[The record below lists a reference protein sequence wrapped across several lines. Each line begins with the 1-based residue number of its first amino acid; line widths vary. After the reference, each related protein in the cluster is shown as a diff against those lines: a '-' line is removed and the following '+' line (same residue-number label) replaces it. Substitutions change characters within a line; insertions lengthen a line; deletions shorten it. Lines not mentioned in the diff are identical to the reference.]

1 MKIKSFS
8 YTFKEAFKNLW
19 RNHMMSIASI
29 SSVAATLIILGII
42 FILIM
47 NINSLTD
54 SVKVQFDTVQVYL
67 DESLDQSVIDDIG
80 DEISAI
86 VGVEEVLFESRGKA
100 LENMKDSWEEHAYL
114 LDGLES
120 NPLPDSYIVALQG
133 LVYSEHVVGELKQIN
148 GIEEVKYYQDVINK
162 LLEVTQFIRTLGLII
177 IVVLIA
183 VSTFIMNNTIKLA
196 VNSRRREI
204 NIMKYVGATNWFIRW
219 PFLLEGTILGL
230 IGAGIASGVIYVAYK
245 YTFELFTSQFYVII
259 AAYIVS
265 VNTVMGD
272 LMIIFCV
279 LGAGIGALGSIN
291 ALRRHLNV

>member
-1 MKIKSFS
+1 MKIKSFN

-29 SSVAATLIILGII
+29 TSVAATLIILGII

-67 DESLDQSVIDDIG
+67 DDSLDQKVIEDIG
-80 DEISAI
+80 NDILTI
-86 VGVEEVLFESRGKA
+86 VGVDEVVYESRNKA
-100 LENMKDSWEEHAYL
+100 LEKMKDSWDDNGYL

-120 NPLPDSYIVALQG
+120 NPLPDSYIVALKE
-133 LVYSEHVVGELKQIN
+133 LVYSEHVVTELKKIE
-148 GIEEVKYYQDVINK
+148 GIEEVKYYQDVIDK
-162 LLEVTQFIRTLGLII
+162 LLNVTQFIRTLGLIV
-177 IVVLIA
+177 IVILIA

-219 PFLLEGTILGL
+219 PFLLEGTILGMM
-230 IGAGIASGVIYVAYK
+230 GAAIASGVIYVAYK

-265 VNTVMGD
+265 VNTVMED
-272 LMIIFCV
+272 LIVIFCV
-279 LGAGIGALGSIN
+279 LGAGIGALGSMN